1 MTRPVLA
8 LIASLALAAGTS
20 VSVVGDDSADTQITL
35 TCSNATSLIA
45 MVDSTTLIEL
55 TQEIQA
61 LAADPTGL
69 QCALSQ
75 DPSATPPT
83 SWTVYDWTNG
93 NGIKP
98 RVSANSQPATS
109 SGDGNASFPFK
120 ADTYTA
126 LLTTTDNN
134 LTGDLYNTR
143 PKLTDNVTVADV
155 TGTFQ
160 YRDGG
165 GCTGPSALPGVR
177 LFFQSPHGAG
187 TTGSGTTG
195 FYTQFWWS
203 NSRVGGGEEPF
214 KVVLG
219 GNETGLLSDS
229 LHDPS
234 KWSDFNGQFGDSSP
248 AIEEAFIDAA
258 SNVKSIGLS
267 FGGGSFFEN
276 GVTTS
281 DGSGTFSSM
290 FMASS

>member
-1 MTRPVLA
+1 MRRLILA
-8 LIASLALAAGTS
+8 LTASLTLTAGTS
-20 VSVVGDDSADTQITL
+20 LSVVGDDSVATQITL

-45 MVDSTTLIEL
+45 MVDAATLMDL
-55 TQEIQA
+55 TQEVQA

-98 RVSANSQPATS
+98 RVSANSEPATS

-134 LTGDLYNTR
+134 LTGDLYDTKPN
-143 PKLTDNVTVADV
+143 LTDNVSVADV

-165 GCTGPSALPGVR
+165 GCTGPGALPGVR

-187 TTGSGTTG
+187 TTGPGTTG

-203 NSRVGGGEEPF
+203 NSRSASGSPPF
-214 KVVLG
+214 KVVLS
-219 GNETGLLSDS
+219 GNETGVLSDS
-229 LHDPS
+229 LRDPS
-234 KWSDFNGQFGDSSP
+234 LWSDFNGQFGDSSP

-267 FGGGSFFEN
+267 FGGGCFFEN

-281 DGSGTFSSM
+281 DGSGTFSST
-290 FMASS
+290 FMASP

>member
-1 MTRPVLA
+1 MRRLILA
-8 LIASLALAAGTS
+8 LTASLTLTAGTS
-20 VSVVGDDSADTQITL
+20 LSVVGDDSVATQITL

-45 MVDSTTLIEL
+45 MVDAATLMDL
-55 TQEIQA
+55 TQEVQA

-98 RVSANSQPATS
+98 RVSANSEPATS

-134 LTGDLYNTR
+134 LTGDLYDTKPN
-143 PKLTDNVTVADV
+143 LTDNVSVADV

-165 GCTGPSALPGVR
+165 GCTGPGALPGVR
-177 LFFQSPHGAG
+177 LFFQSPRGAG
-187 TTGSGTTG
+187 TTGPGTTG

-203 NSRVGGGEEPF
+203 NSRSASGSPPF
-214 KVVLG
+214 KVVLS
-219 GNETGLLSDS
+219 GNETGVLSDS
-229 LHDPS
+229 LRDPS
-234 KWSDFNGQFGDSSP
+234 LWSDFNGQFGDSSP

-267 FGGGSFFEN
+267 FGGGCFFEN

-281 DGSGTFSSM
+281 DGSGTFSST
-290 FMASS
+290 FMASP